1 MNINELLEMM
11 MEKRASDLFVTAG
24 KPPFLRKDTKIIR
37 LDMESTTRE
46 SVEEFRQDVLL
57 PDAEATFANTGSF
70 DAGVTFD
77 SGIRFRINFFL
88 QQGMPGLVAR
98 LVPNGSLSFE
108 ELSLPPVVANLAAKP
123 RGLLLVVGAAGSG
136 KSTTMAAILNH
147 INANFAKHVV
157 TIEDPIE
164 FVHADAMSL
173 ITQREVGADTADFAD
188 ALRNVVRES
197 PDAIFI
203 GEMRDL
209 ETMKTAVSAAL
220 TGHLVV
226 STLHTSSV
234 VQSIERI
241 INHYP
246 DTHREQAAY
255 DLALAIEGVV
265 AQRLVPRADGNGM
278 VPAIEI
284 LIATPLAKHLI
295 ATRSFTE
302 LEDVVKR
309 GQEEGMR
316 TFSRALAD
324 MAKEGLITIEEGAK
338 AATNSDEFMLLV
350 QGMESG
356 IETFRNDADVETE
369 GVGLSMKRLL
379 HTAVANG
386 ASDLLLTANCR
397 PSLRLNGLL
406 TPLDIE
412 EMTPAETKRLLFGV
426 LNSRQREQFEEE
438 REIDFA
444 LSVNINRDKDGKTS
458 EPIPYR
464 FRVNGFFQRGNVSVA
479 VRVIPKTVPP
489 PDALGLPHALLQ
501 MADAKQGMILV
512 TGPTGHGKSTTLAS
526 IVNRINESR
535 ACHIITVEDPIE
547 YVHPNKKSVV
557 EQREVYSD
565 THSFSAALKYVLR
578 QDPDVI
584 LVGEMRDTETIA
596 AALTAAETG
605 HLVLATLHTNDAA
618 QSIDRII
625 DSFPA
630 HQQSQIRIQL
640 AGSLLG
646 IISQR
651 LLPHRNGKDRVAVF
665 EVLVNNHAVKNII
678 REGKTHLAASIMET
692 GKKDGMITQEKAVGE
707 LFKRNLI
714 SRAEAKKYIHD
725 SSSRSL

>member
-1 MNINELLEMM
+1 MKINELLELMM
-11 MEKRASDLFVTAG
+11 RERVSDLLVTAG
-24 KPPFLRKDTKIIR
+24 KPPCVRKDTKILR
-37 LDMESTTRE
+37 LDLEVCSRE
-46 SVEEFRQDVLL
+46 EVEEFRRDMLL
-57 PDAEATFANTGSF
+57 PDAEAAFSATGSF

-77 SGIRFRINFFL
+77 SGVRFRINFFL
-88 QQGMPGLVAR
+88 QQGMPGHVAR
-98 LVPNGSLSFE
+98 LVPNGSLSFK
-108 ELSLPPVVANLAAKP
+108 ELLLPPIVAELAEKP
-123 RGLLLVVGAAGSG
+123 RGLVLVVGAAGSG

-164 FVHADAMSL
+164 FVHSDNLSL
-173 ITQREVGADTADFAD
+173 ITQREVGADTANFAD

-255 DLALAIEGVV
+255 DLALALEGII
-265 AQRLVPRADGNGM
+265 AQRLVPKADGDGM
-278 VPAIEI
+278 VPAVET
-284 LIATPLAKHLI
+284 LVATPLAKHFI
-295 ATRSFTE
+295 STRSFTE

-324 MAKEGLITIEEGAK
+324 MAKDGVITVEEGAK

-356 IETFRNDADVETE
+356 IETFRSDDDSNDGGA
-369 GVGLSMKRLL
+369 GLNMKRLL

-386 ASDLLLTANCR
+386 ASDLILTANCR
-397 PSLRLNGLL
+397 PTLRLNGVL

-412 EMTPAETKRLLFGV
+412 ELSPSETKRLLFGV
-426 LNSRQREQFEEE
+426 LNSRQREQFEEG

-444 LSVNINRDKDGKTS
+444 LSVNINRDKSGKTS
-458 EPIPYR
+458 DPIPYR
-464 FRVNGFFQRGNVSVA
+464 FRVNGFFQRGNIAIA

-489 PDALGLPHALLQ
+489 PAELGLPFALLE

-565 THSFSAALKYVLR
+565 THSFSSALKYVLR

-665 EVLVNNHAVKNII
+665 EVMVNNHAVKNII

-692 GKKDGMITQEKAVGE
+692 GTKDGMITQEKAVGE
-707 LFKRNLI
+707 LYKRNLI
-714 SRAEAKKYIHD
+714 TRAEAKKYI
-725 SSSRSL
+725 SETSSRSI

>member
-1 MNINELLEMM
+1 MSINELLEMM
-11 MEKRASDLFVTAG
+11 ISERVSDLLVTAG
-24 KPPFLRKDTKIIR
+24 KSPCVRKNTKILH
-37 LDMESTTRE
+37 LDLEQCSRE
-46 SVEEFRQDVLL
+46 SVDDFRRSVLL
-57 PDAEATFANTGSF
+57 PEAEKAFETTGSF
-70 DAGVTFD
+70 DAGVTFE
-77 SGIRFRINFFL
+77 SGVRFRINFFL
-88 QQGMPGLVAR
+88 QQGMPCLVAR

-108 ELSLPPVVANLAAKP
+108 ELSLPPVIAEFAERP
-123 RGLLLVVGAAGSG
+123 RGLILVVGAAGSG

-147 INANFAKHVV
+147 INANFAKHIV

-164 FVHADAMSL
+164 FTHTDDKSL
-173 ITQREVGADTADFAD
+173 ITQREVGADTANFAD
-188 ALRNVVRES
+188 AMRNVVRET

-226 STLHTSSV
+226 STLHTSGV
-234 VQSIERI
+234 VQTVERV
-241 INHYP
+241 INHFP

-255 DLALAIEGVV
+255 DLALALEGII
-265 AQRLVPRADGNGM
+265 AQRLVPRADGKGM
-278 VPAIEI
+278 IPAIET
-284 LIATPLAKHLI
+284 LVATPLAKHLI
-295 ATRSFTE
+295 ATRNFAE
-302 LEDVVKR
+302 LEDVMKNGR
-309 GQEEGMR
+309 EEGMR

-324 MAKEGLITIEEGAK
+324 MAKEGVITTEEGAK
-338 AATNSDEFMLLV
+338 AATNSEEFMLLV

-356 IETFRNDADVETE
+356 IETFRSDDDPNSDA
-369 GVGLSMKRLL
+369 VGLNMKRLL

-386 ASDLLLTANCR
+386 ASDLILTAHCR

-406 TPLDIE
+406 TPLDIKE
-412 EMTPAETKRLLFGV
+412 LAPADTKRLLFGV
-426 LNSRQREQFEEE
+426 LNSKQRAQFEEE

-444 LSVNINRDKDGKTS
+444 LSVNINRDKSGKTT

-464 FRVNGFFQRGNVSVA
+464 FRINGFFQRGNVAIA
-479 VRVIPKTVPP
+479 VRVIPKNVPKP
-489 PDALGLPHALLQ
+489 AELGLPFALLE
-501 MADAKQGMILV
+501 MADSKQGMILV

-565 THSFSAALKYVLR
+565 TKSFSSALKYVLR

-584 LVGEMRDTETIA
+584 LVGEMRDTETIS

-665 EVLVNNHAVKNII
+665 EVMMNNHAVKNII

-692 GKKDGMITQEKAVGE
+692 
-707 LFKRNLI
+707 N
-714 SRAEAKKYIHD
+714 AKE
-725 SSSRSL
+725 